1 MIEVLKWIIWAVPFV
16 LLCFAVKKTNLNKA
30 ERGKQFIIPI
40 VAVIYCIVAIYF
52 LEKINALLTSGIQF
66 LAKFIPM
73 LRDFNISK
81 YMIYISNIAILFVF
95 MLIKNV
101 LLPIVKGIWGKSHWL
116 MEHTAGI
123 CYEYEEDIDK
133 WMLKKRYGQV
143 KVYYVGIYSA
153 ALIASTAVM
162 VLSKIYPDAA
172 FFKATFYPAIGII
185 ILGEVVNFLS
195 GLTKA
200 EFIEDIL
207 GEDEESYRVANY
219 GLLRDI
225 LRGLFG
231 NRVLY
236 DATMDDGLD
245 GDTNYE
251 TLEEMC
257 DSDNQTVANLGQ
269 YFKTLKE
276 SGEEIDANYA
286 KSALHLVQGQSTL
299 FLNPFYKDL
308 TNYVIFPMIRQLM
321 RYRKCLVVTGR
332 DSSTDDVKEWLKQGV
347 FDFVHTD
354 SLWKVEI
361 LSKYI
366 TEADI
371 GIIKFSDLYNLEIQK
386 NNEDFLKKV
395 GFVFIVE
402 PSRLLATGQMGLSLL
417 VNYFD
422 NSREEVVYAA
432 CDRNC
437 DGLVDALSHTLKT
450 NITEVAATSKGGTM
464 TSVMCWEADGPYMHH
479 KIYSNISRYLGIGT
493 EINSVAMKYQIP
505 DTSWI
510 SSDKFPVLDMK
521 WIAGQYY
528 KKICDYTNLPISQ
541 EAFNKAF
548 HVDSNLWNTSK
559 KQNSFLVVEDEF
571 QNLFELVRVFST
583 RAEQQGFVNVI
594 SENYLLRD
602 YMLDNVLTFVSDPK
616 AIPTI
621 VADYARTER
630 NTVLKLIMRMTEN
643 QVSEEEIVNA
653 LMISGIKF
661 EDAFETLKELI
672 RKHCTVNEIN
682 IRVYFREQLMEDALR
697 TEVKKYYAIE
707 GETEIAE
714 YAKNLRN
721 AYYIAEDEK
730 GETYHIGAKLYGH
743 VFQAMIPGQFLTFAG
758 KYYEVQ
764 SITPQNGVVVRRAAD
779 HITDRKYYRQLR
791 HIQLSDWKDDVN
803 VGAQRNVANIQIDK
817 GYCQIHVDTEGYLEM
832 ASYEDFKTAKRVTV
846 SGIPGRS
853 YRNKLVLKIKLPE
866 STEKVRYTICML
878 LNEIFKTTYP
888 DAYPYICAVTK
899 VVNEDTVSER
909 LKDIMYTLDTEMD
922 SECIYIVEDSE
933 IDLGLIDSVDRN
945 LKRYFEILTEVLMW
959 HDLKMNEK
967 PKEEPTEE
975 YVPEFDPEPEDT
987 KKKGFFGKAWDK
999 VKGFFGKLFKRK
1011 PKKTDETEET
1021 EETPEGIAEGE
1032 TPETPE
1038 DAETATQEGEQPVVP
1053 EGEEA
1058 TVAEGEE
1065 ATVPEG
1071 EEATAP
1077 EGEEATAPEET
1088 VEETPKKKGFFGRIA
1103 AFFGRLFKR
1112 KPKEE
1117 APTEEIPTEEVPEE
1131 ETPVEE
1137 VPVEEPPVEEPPVE
1151 ETPIEEVTE
1160 EETSAEADTQVQADV
1175 LRDELDEQLDIEG
1188 EDEELVEPEDADIR
1202 MTNYQENCFLKF
1214 GYDEFDE
1221 CLDFG
1226 GVVEY
1231 LVQYGYDKN
1240 PLSQVRSG
1248 AELAEEYEKTYD
1260 PSKNGAHFCDFCG
1273 VELLGGEYE
1282 VLKDGRERCNRCS
1295 MSALRTGEEFKEIFK
1310 TVMRNMEIFY
1320 GIKINVAIK
1329 VRMTDAKKIAKHF
1342 GETFVATPGFD
1353 GRTLGF
1359 AQKDSTGYSIYVEN
1373 GSPKLAA
1380 MATIAHELTHIWQY
1394 LNWND
1399 KEIVKKYGKHNRLE
1413 VYEGMAKWAEIQY
1426 LLYLNEVAYAK
1437 RQEITTRMRDDAYGK
1452 GFIKYAEKY
1461 PLSYTQEKSKTPFE
1475 QIPPL

>member
-1 MIEVLKWIIWAVPFV
+1 MMQILKWIFWAVPFV
-16 LLCFAVKKTNLNKA
+16 LLCFAVKKINLNKA
-30 ERGKQFIIPI
+30 ERGKQFAVPI
-40 VAVIYCIVAIYF
+40 VALIYCIVAVIF
-52 LEKINALLTSGIQF
+52 LEKINGWLTMGIDF
-66 LAKFIPM
+66 IARFIPM
-73 LRDFNISK
+73 LEDFNIST
-81 YMIYISNIAILFVF
+81 YMIYISNIALLFVF
-95 MLIKNV
+95 TLIKNI
-101 LLPIVKGIWGKSHWL
+101 LLPILKNTWGKSHWL

-143 KVYYVGIYSA
+143 KIYYVGIYYA
-153 ALIASTAVM
+153 ALIGSTAIM
-162 VLSKIYPDAA
+162 VLSRIYPDAK
-172 FFKATFYPAIGII
+172 FFVATFYPAFGII
-185 ILGEVVNFLS
+185 VLGEVVNFLS

-225 LRGLFG
+225 LRKIFG
-231 NRVLY
+231 DRVLY
-236 DATMDDGLD
+236 DVTMDDGLD
-245 GDTNYE
+245 MAASYE

-257 DSDNQTVANLGQ
+257 DSDNQTVANLGH
-269 YFKTLKE
+269 YFKKLKD
-276 SGEEIDANYA
+276 SGEDIDANYA
-286 KSALHLVQGQSTL
+286 KSTLHLVQGQSTL

-321 RYRKCLVVTGR
+321 RYRKCLVVMGR
-332 DSSTDDVKEWLKQGV
+332 DSSTDDVKEWLEQGV
-347 FDFVHTD
+347 YDFVHTD

-361 LSKYI
+361 LSKNI
-366 TEADI
+366 TETDI

-386 NNEDFLKKV
+386 NNEEFLKRV

-422 NSREEVVYAA
+422 DSRENIVYAA

-437 DGLVDALSHTLKT
+437 DGLVDALSHTLRT

-505 DTSWI
+505 NTSWI
-510 SSDKFPVLDMK
+510 SSDKFPVLDLK

-541 EAFNKAF
+541 EAFNKSF
-548 HVDSNLWNTSK
+548 HVNSNLWDSARQK
-559 KQNSFLVVEDEF
+559 NSFLVVEDEF

-583 RAEQQGFVNVI
+583 RAEQQGFINVI

-602 YMLDNVLTFVSDPK
+602 YMLDNVQTFISDPK
-616 AIPTI
+616 AIPTL

-643 QVSEEEIVNA
+643 QVSEEEIINA

-661 EDAFETLKELI
+661 DDAFETLKELI
-672 RKHCTVNEIN
+672 YKHCTVNEIN
-682 IRVYFREQLMEDALR
+682 IRVYFREKLMEDALR

-707 GETEIAE
+707 GDTEIAE

-764 SITPQNGVVVRRAAD
+764 SITPQNGGVVRRAAD
-779 HITDRKYYRQLR
+779 HITGRKYYRQLR
-791 HIQLSDWKDDVN
+791 HVQLSGWRDDEN

-817 GYCQIHVDTEGYLEM
+817 GYCQIHVDTEGYMEM

-853 YRNKLVLKIKLPE
+853 YRNKLVLRIKLPE
-866 STEKVRYTICML
+866 STEKIRYTICML

-899 VVNEDTVSER
+899 VVDADTVSER
-909 LKDIMYTLDTEMD
+909 LKDIMYTLETEMD
-922 SECIYIVEDSE
+922 PECIYIVEDSE

-945 LKRYFEILTEVLMW
+945 LKRYFEILTEVLIW
-959 HDLKMNEK
+959 HDMKMSEK
-967 PKEEPTEE
+967 PEEEPTEE
-975 YVPEFDPEPEDT
+975 YVPEFDAEPEET
-987 KKKGFFGKAWDK
+987 KKKGFFGKVWDK
-999 VKGFFGKLFKRK
+999 VKGFFGKIFKRK
-1011 PKKTDETEET
+1011 PKKTEET
-1021 EETPEGIAEGE
+1021 EETPEGVENGEIPETPEGITEGE

-1038 DAETATQEGEQPVVP
+1038 VVTEGETTEVP
-1053 EGEEA
+1053 EN
-1058 TVAEGEE
+1058 TAEGETLE
-1065 ATVPEG
+1065 TPEVAIEG
-1071 EEATAP
+1071 ETS
-1077 EGEEATAPEET
+1077 ET
-1088 VEETPKKKGFFGRIA
+1088 SEKPKKGFFGKIKE
-1103 AFFGRLFKR
+1103 FFGKLFRR
-1112 KPKEE
+1112 KPKKTEETPEETAEEIPEETAEETPEETPEGEESVVVEE
-1117 APTEEIPTEEVPEE
+1117 APVEE
-1131 ETPVEE
+1131 EPQ
-1137 VPVEEPPVEEPPVE
+1137 
-1151 ETPIEEVTE
+1151 I
-1160 EETSAEADTQVQADV
+1160 QASV
-1175 LRDELDEQLDIEG
+1175 LRDVVEESAPEDDLDGQLDIEG
-1188 EDEELVEPEDADIR
+1188 EDEELVEPENVETRLTD
-1202 MTNYQENCFLKF
+1202 YQEKCFLKF

-1221 CLDFG
+1221 HLDFS

-1231 LVQYGYDKN
+1231 LIQYGYDKN

-1248 AELAEEYEKTYD
+1248 AEFAEEYEKTYD
-1260 PSKNGAHFCDFCG
+1260 PNKNGAHFCDFCG
-1273 VELLGGEYE
+1273 VELMGGEYE

-1295 MSALRTGEEFKEIFK
+1295 MTALRTGEEFKEIFK

-1320 GIKINVAIK
+1320 GIKLNVAIK

-1394 LNWND
+1394 QNWDD
-1399 KEIVKKYGKHNRLE
+1399 KEIIKKYGKHNRLE

-1426 LLYLNEVAYAK
+1426 LLYLNEIAYAK
-1437 RQEITTRMRDDAYGK
+1437 RQEITTRLRDDAYGK
-1452 GFIKYAEKY
+1452 GFIKYAAKY
-1461 PLSYTQEKSKTPFE
+1461 PLSYTQEKCKTPFE